1 MSLVSSLKVQIR
13 VVGALAYRE
22 SLLRYGRNGFGYL
35 SSLLVPLSQI
45 LFISALFTAIDRN
58 NPLGGSVV
66 LFIATAIIPY
76 EAFSKLAIK
85 MMSATKQASTSTMIH
100 PVVTALDVLFAK
112 LLVEVSLITVAAI
125 VIFSGVGLFGYWDY
139 SVDSLVQ
146 IILAFLTAIVLGF
159 SVGLINTSITTKF
172 AGYEKIWPLISK
184 PLFFMS
190 GIFYIASDR
199 FPQEVLNILYYNP
212 VLHITEWSRSAFYDR
227 WESSLLDFKYLYGF
241 VLTTLFFGL
250 VSQRLV
256 RSEAREV

>member
-1 MSLVSSLKVQIR
+1 MSLTSALNVQIR

-35 SSLLVPLSQI
+35 SALMKPLGQI
-45 LFISALFTAIDRN
+45 LFISALFYAIDRN

-66 LFIATAIIPY
+66 LFLATAIIPY
-76 EAFSKLAIK
+76 EAFSKLASK

-100 PVVTALDVLFAK
+100 PLVTAFDVLLAK
-112 LLVEVSLITVAAI
+112 LFVEVSLITVAAI

-139 SVDSLVQ
+139 SVDSVLQ

-159 SVGLINTSITTKF
+159 SVGLINTAITTKF
-172 AGYEKIWPLISK
+172 EGYEKIWSLLSR

-190 GIFYIASDR
+190 GIFYVASER
-199 FPQEVLNILYYNP
+199 FPQEVLDILYYNP
-212 VLHITEWSRSAFYDR
+212 VLHITEWSRSAFYNNWD
-227 WESSLLDFKYLYGF
+227 STLLDFKYLMGF
-241 VLTTLFFGL
+241 VVTTLFFGL